1 MIFFVVGPTGVGK
14 TYYSE
19 RMKKKFGIPYYD
31 TGPLLRSEFK
41 KLNLDMSFKEWI
53 EQNEI
58 KTNGTFAMEFIAKSI
73 SELIDLS
80 VDNIIIGNRCIEGIN
95 AIVNKL
101 PNVEYY
107 IIYLDASYDCLMKNY
122 ELREKENIT
131 FSQYKAIIDGDYEM
145 GLKKLKEIVKK
156 SDQHLYVYKNDNED
170 INYID
175 IIKSRMVGENNENIL
190 SYKL

>member
-80 VDNIIIGNRCIEGIN
+80 VDNIIIGNTI
-95 AIVNKL
+95 
-101 PNVEYY
+101 
-107 IIYLDASYDCLMKNY
+107 
-122 ELREKENIT
+122 
-131 FSQYKAIIDGDYEM
+131 
-145 GLKKLKEIVKK
+145 IVKNIPIIK
-156 SDQHLYVYKNDNED
+156 PPF
-170 INYID
+170 INYIELYS
-175 IIKSRMVGENNENIL
+175 ITVHFVNNFYGFMHDRINIL
-190 SYKL
+190 YINLQDPYIVSL